1 MKRSTT
7 FLLVGLLWAATG
19 CQNTQPLGRDFGN
32 AVRHN
37 MSVHIINPA
46 PAYAGR
52 ESPGFDGI
60 RAAGVLERYQKGKVT
75 TPKTVK
81 TTQAAGGGTK

>member
-7 FLLVGLLWAATG
+7 LLAVILLWASTG

-32 AVRHN
+32 AVHQN

-46 PAYAGR
+46 PDYAGR
-52 ESPGFDGI
+52 EPPGLDGI
-60 RAAGVLERYQKGKVT
+60 RATGVLERYQKGQVIKPKVVPT
-75 TPKTVK
+75 S
-81 TTQAAGGGTK
+81 QAGGGGK